1 MLVSF
6 GLNGATL
13 ILYIQSDCREKSIDA
28 KAFIVYWILAAV
40 QGALMLITLIRHVR
54 AFKDTQV
61 SLTNNLYYQQI
72 FDDEI
77 EFIPEA
83 RVLTRHDYW

>member
-6 GLNGATL
+6 GLNGATFF
-13 ILYIQSDCREKSIDA
+13 LYMQSDCREKGIEVMQ
-28 KAFIVYWILAAV
+28 FIVYWILAAV
-40 QGALMLITLIRHVR
+40 QGALMLITLVRHVR
-54 AFKDTQV
+54 AYKDTQV

-83 RVLTRHDYW
+83 RV